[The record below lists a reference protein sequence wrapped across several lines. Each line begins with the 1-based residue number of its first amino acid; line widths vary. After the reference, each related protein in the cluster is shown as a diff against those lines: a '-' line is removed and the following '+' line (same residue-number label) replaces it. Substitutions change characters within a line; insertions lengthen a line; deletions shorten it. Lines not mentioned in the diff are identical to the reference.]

1 MKLNGPLA
9 RSNPITAHPVC
20 LPRFYAGHL
29 DRFEHDRGLSR
40 VLFRTVPDR

>member
-9 RSNPITAHPVC
+9 RSKPITAHPVG

-29 DRFEHDRGLSR
+29 DRFEHDIRLSR
-40 VLFRTVPDR
+40 GLFRTVPDR